1 MEEYA
6 KNYYRTIYNLEDKD
20 TIIEFL
26 LNEMEKVNTQ
36 RAIEVEAQWISK
48 YDELNKSCYL
58 FSAAL
63 KEENQQLLRDNLELQ
78 KTISELLKERDEDE
92 CK

>member
-1 MEEYA
+1 MQEYA
-6 KNYYRTIYNLEDKD
+6 KKWYRQIYNLEDKD
-20 TIIEFL
+20 TLIEL
-26 LNEMEKVNTQ
+26 LIQEMEKVNTQ
-36 RAIEVEAQWISK
+36 RKIEVDAEWISK
-48 YDELNKSCYL
+48 YDALNANCYL

-78 KTISELLKERDEDE
+78 KTIDQLLKEREEDE